1 MFQITKRREEN
12 RLSTWQ
18 PPWYGWYG
26 CCIKW
31 LAGWTAYLII
41 ELHNRLGFRRCEMQT
56 HHLKAVRQ
64 RFDPNA
70 VSVSVTVIC

>member
-1 MFQITKRREEN
+1 
-12 RLSTWQ
+12 
-18 PPWYGWYG
+18 
-26 CCIKW
+26 
-31 LAGWTAYLII
+31 
-41 ELHNRLGFRRCEMQT
+41 MQT